1 MFYGAVAQL
10 GERCVRNA
18 EVEGSIPFRSTIL
31 HRRGGFPA
39 AFSCRQRLA
48 YPGSIGY
55 EQGMEPDPDTPLK
68 DPNPAGDE
76 TATPVTEPETGASEM
91 SAGSDDTTGGTGSA
105 SADGMP
111 PPPVEVKSKNDWTKN
126 VWIKRGFRFVAGIAL
141 ILVTLCMYISRIP
154 PVFDVDAR
162 ARERAIDMGH
172 IEADS
177 TRRLPTGYTTVATTI
192 ELAEWL
198 LDPRRGGYLSN
209 DRFSPAIFVDNIR
222 NFEYGMVIQ
231 LRDFVHS
238 LRQDFSRSRAQ
249 SLEREELIE
258 AEARFNFNHNSWI
271 IPSTESQYREGIR
284 FLEVYLEA
292 IANSGPESRVF
303 VARQDQL
310 EGWLRRQ
317 QFRLGSFGFR
327 MRQNATTY
335 QFNPFLDRSDIIREI
350 GELGEEPEGFL
361 NQYDP
366 DRTTPWRMRDDEF
379 YEIRGSVFVMYHT
392 MLALRTDYE
401 SILNDFNG
409 MGLMNRIL
417 SELYAA
423 SSPMVSPVVL
433 NGSEYGFVHNHSLTM
448 AAHVTKAHLAIQD
461 LRILLRGGSDL

>member
-1 MFYGAVAQL
+1 M
-10 GERCVRNA
+10 
-18 EVEGSIPFRSTIL
+18 T
-31 HRRGGFPA
+31 
-39 AFSCRQRLA
+39 
-48 YPGSIGY
+48 
-55 EQGMEPDPDTPLK
+55 
-68 DPNPAGDE
+68 
-76 TATPVTEPETGASEM
+76 
-91 SAGSDDTTGGTGSA
+91 
-105 SADGMP
+105 
-111 PPPVEVKSKNDWTKN
+111 N
-126 VWIKRGFRFVAGIAL
+126 VWLRRSLRGLSGLAIL
-141 ILVTLCMYISRIP
+141 IVTVCMYISRIP

-162 ARERAIDMGH
+162 ARVRAMEMGH
-172 IEADS
+172 IDADS

-209 DRFSPAIFVDNIR
+209 DRFSPAIFVDNIC

-271 IPSTESQYREGIR
+271 IPSTESQYREGIK
-284 FLEVYLEA
+284 FLETYLEA
-292 IANSGPESRVF
+292 IANSGPESRTF

-335 QFNPFLDRSDIIREI
+335 QFNPFLDRSDILREV
-350 GELGEEPEGFL
+350 GEEGEGFL
-361 NQYDP
+361 DQYDP

-379 YEIRGSVFVMYHT
+379 YEIRGSVYVMYHT

-423 SSPMVSPVVL
+423 STPMVSPVVL

>member
-1 MFYGAVAQL
+1 
-10 GERCVRNA
+10 
-18 EVEGSIPFRSTIL
+18 
-31 HRRGGFPA
+31 
-39 AFSCRQRLA
+39 
-48 YPGSIGY
+48 
-55 EQGMEPDPDTPLK
+55 MEPEADPSLPD
-68 DPNPAGDE
+68 
-76 TATPVTEPETGASEM
+76 PVTRPEDPSPATSP
-91 SAGSDDTTGGTGSA
+91 SDSGSA
-105 SADGMP
+105 ASSDSGELP
-111 PPPVEVKSKNDWTKN
+111 PPPVEVAVKASWTRN
-126 VWIKRGFRFVAGIAL
+126 IWFRRSVRGILGFAL
-141 ILVTLCMYISRIP
+141 IVVTLCMYISRIP
-154 PVFDVDAR
+154 TVFDVDAR
-162 ARERAIDMGH
+162 ARERAVRMGH
-172 IEADS
+172 IEPDS
-177 TRRLPTGYTTVATTI
+177 ARRLPTGYTTVATTI

-284 FLEVYLEA
+284 FLEVYLNE
-292 IANSGPESRVF
+292 IARSGPESRTF

-335 QFNPFLDRSDIIREI
+335 QFDPFLDRSDILREV
-350 GELGEEPEGFL
+350 GEDGASLL
-361 NQYDP
+361 DQYDP
-366 DRTTPWRMRDDEF
+366 GQITHWRRRDDEF
-379 YEIRGSVFVMYHT
+379 YEIRGSVYVMYHT

-401 SILNDFNG
+401 TILNDFNG

-423 SSPMVSPVVL
+423 SKPMVSPVVL

>member
-1 MFYGAVAQL
+1 
-10 GERCVRNA
+10 
-18 EVEGSIPFRSTIL
+18 
-31 HRRGGFPA
+31 
-39 AFSCRQRLA
+39 
-48 YPGSIGY
+48 
-55 EQGMEPDPDTPLK
+55 MEFDADTPLN
-68 DPNPAGDE
+68 DL
-76 TATPVTEPETGASEM
+76 
-91 SAGSDDTTGGTGSA
+91 GSSPDA
-105 SADGMP
+105 SADMTSPDVPSSGDAPSGGSRSGDMP
-111 PPPVEVKSKNDWTKN
+111 PPPVEVKAKTSWMTN
-126 VWIKRGFRFVAGIAL
+126 VWLRRSLRGLSGLAIL
-141 ILVTLCMYISRIP
+141 IVTVCMYISRIP

-162 ARERAIDMGH
+162 ARVRAMEMGH
-172 IEADS
+172 IDADS

-209 DRFSPAIFVDNIR
+209 DRFSPAIFVDNIC

-271 IPSTESQYREGIR
+271 IPSTESQYREGIK
-284 FLEVYLEA
+284 FLEIYLEA
-292 IANSGPESRVF
+292 IAKSGPESRTF

-335 QFNPFLDRSDIIREI
+335 QFNPFLDRSDILREV
-350 GELGEEPEGFL
+350 GEEGESFL
-361 NQYDP
+361 DQYDP
-366 DRTTPWRMRDDEF
+366 DRTTHWRMRDDEF
-379 YEIRGSVFVMYHT
+379 YEIRGSVYVMYHT

-423 SSPMVSPVVL
+423 SKPMVSPVVL

>member
-1 MFYGAVAQL
+1 
-10 GERCVRNA
+10 
-18 EVEGSIPFRSTIL
+18 
-31 HRRGGFPA
+31 
-39 AFSCRQRLA
+39 
-48 YPGSIGY
+48 
-55 EQGMEPDPDTPLK
+55 MEPEADPSLPD
-68 DPNPAGDE
+68 
-76 TATPVTEPETGASEM
+76 PVTRSEDP
-91 SAGSDDTTGGTGSA
+91 SPAISPSDSGSA
-105 SADGMP
+105 PFSDSGELP
-111 PPPVEVKSKNDWTKN
+111 PPPVEVAAKTSWTRN
-126 VWIKRGFRFVAGIAL
+126 IWFRRSVRGFLGFAL
-141 ILVTLCMYISRIP
+141 IVVTLCMYISRIP
-154 PVFDVDAR
+154 TVFDVDVR
-162 ARERAIDMGH
+162 ARERAVRMGH
-172 IEADS
+172 IEPDS
-177 TRRLPTGYTTVATTI
+177 ARRLPTGYTTVATTI

-209 DRFSPAIFVDNIR
+209 DRFSPAVFVDNIR

-284 FLEVYLEA
+284 FLEVYLNE
-292 IANSGPESRVF
+292 IARSGPESRTF

-335 QFNPFLDRSDIIREI
+335 QFDPFLDRSDILREV
-350 GELGEEPEGFL
+350 GEDGAGLL
-361 NQYDP
+361 DQYDP
-366 DRTTPWRMRDDEF
+366 GQITHWRRRDDEF
-379 YEIRGSVFVMYHT
+379 YEIRGSVYVMYHT

-401 SILNDFNG
+401 TILNDFNG

-423 SSPMVSPVVL
+423 SKPMVSPVVL

>member
-1 MFYGAVAQL
+1 M
-10 GERCVRNA
+10 ESDA
-18 EVEGSIPFRSTIL
+18 ESPI
-31 HRRGGFPA
+31 
-39 AFSCRQRLA
+39 
-48 YPGSIGY
+48 
-55 EQGMEPDPDTPLK
+55 K
-68 DPNPAGDE
+68 DPVPPAE
-76 TATPVTEPETGASEM
+76 ESRSVTEPAEPSS
-91 SAGSDDTTGGTGSA
+91 SAGSS
-105 SADGMP
+105 SADMP
-111 PPPVEVKSKNDWTKN
+111 PPPVEVKAKNAWTGNKW
-126 VWIKRGFRFVAGIAL
+126 VKRSVRLIAGIAL
-141 ILVTLCMYISRIP
+141 IIVTICMYISRIP
-154 PVFDVDAR
+154 PVFDVDVR
-162 ARERAIDMGH
+162 ARERAIRMGH
-172 IEADS
+172 IDAES

-284 FLEVYLEA
+284 FLEIYLND
-292 IANSGPESRVF
+292 IARSGPESRVF

-327 MRQNATTY
+327 MRQNAATY
-335 QFNPFLDRSDIIREI
+335 RFNPFLDRSDVVR
-350 GELGEEPEGFL
+350 ELGGDDEFAAFVE
-361 NQYDP
+361 QYDP
-366 DRTTPWRMRDDEF
+366 NRMTPWHRRDDEF

-448 AAHVTKAHLAIQD
+448 AAHVAKAHLAIQD